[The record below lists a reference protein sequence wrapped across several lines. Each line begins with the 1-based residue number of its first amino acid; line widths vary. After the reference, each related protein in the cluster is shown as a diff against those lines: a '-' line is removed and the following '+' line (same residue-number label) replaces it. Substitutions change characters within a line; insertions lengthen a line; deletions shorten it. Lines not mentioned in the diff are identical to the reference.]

1 LDEMSQYTKPD
12 LGRSALLTIDTQ
24 CDFTLPDAP
33 ACIPGTLEA
42 VPNIQRVVS
51 AYRERRLPII
61 HVVRLYLPDGSNVDA
76 CRRSLVESGARIV
89 CPGSPGA
96 EIVPE
101 LRPSLDSRLDPEL
114 LLSGQLQLLAEREW
128 VLYKPRWGAFYAT
141 RLEQHLASLG
151 VNTVVFA
158 GCNFPNC
165 PRTTVYEASERDY
178 RLVLVVDAVSGLYER
193 GRDELAGIGV
203 QASSTGD
210 LLAALSRL

>member
-1 LDEMSQYTKPD
+1 MSQYTKPD
-12 LGRSALLTIDTQ
+12 LSRSVLLTIDTQ
-24 CDFTLPDAP
+24 CDFTLPDGA
-33 ACIPGTLEA
+33 ACIAGTLEA
-42 VPNIQRVVS
+42 VPNIQRLVS
-51 AYRERRLPII
+51 AYREQKLPII

-96 EIVPE
+96 ELVPE

-128 VLYKPRWGAFYAT
+128 VLYKPRWGAFHAT
-141 RLEQHLASLG
+141 RLEEHLASLG
-151 VNTVVFA
+151 VDTIVVT

-165 PRTTVYEASERDY
+165 PRTTMYEASERDY

-203 QASSTGD
+203 QPLSTGD